1 MLLQV
6 TSRFTR
12 FKTVGGPLDN
22 QVAENHG
29 IQEAFDVRDGV
40 FSKWGVK
47 FISKPA
53 AVDGKDLNEI
63 DIVTRINR
71 LDFNMEERVGDRFAS
86 HSFNTRIKT
95 KARHE
100 AGRFRIRDGV
110 LKTEACHFFFRLFAV
125 AFLDGG
131 KDAGNCNKPADDEEI
146 FHLPDSFLNPIRC

>member
-12 FKTVGGPLDN
+12 FKTAGGPLDN

-53 AVDGKDLNEI
+53 AVDGKDLNEVDLI
-63 DIVTRINR
+63 RRTHI
-71 LDFNMEERVGDRFAS
+71 LYFNMEERVGDWFSRHFL
-86 HSFNTRIKT
+86 NTRIKK

-100 AGRFRIRDGV
+100 AGRFALRRSFVFV
-110 LKTEACHFFFRLFAV
+110 LFVPFCGHSLVR
-125 AFLDGG
+125 
-131 KDAGNCNKPADDEEI
+131 ADDKEI